1 MSMES
6 RLARGFGAFVLFA
19 AGYLVSASGILSRPS
34 NIAQAELTPT
44 KGREAF
50 KAGSER
56 SEGTL
61 KEIADTLKRIESRV
75 EKIEQAATR
84 GQSAK

>member
-1 MSMES
+1 MK
-6 RLARGFGAFVLFA
+6 RLPLSHGLSAAFLFA
-19 AGYLVSASGILSRPS
+19 VGYFCAASDLFNRTPAT
-34 NIAQAELTPT
+34 AQAELTPT

-61 KEIADTLKRIESRV
+61 KEIAETLKRIESRV

-84 GQSAK
+84 AQSAK

>member
-1 MSMES
+1 MK
-6 RLARGFGAFVLFA
+6 RIRIPHGLGAVLLFA
-19 AGYLVSASGILSRPS
+19 AGYFCASVGVFERLPAT
-34 NIAQAELTPT
+34 AQAELTPT

-84 GQSAK
+84 AQAPR